1 MEPSSKIWIM
11 APTAARR
18 DWLDQ
23 SVRRDPIIQVIGT
36 AATLPFLRSLITQ
49 TSADLAV
56 IDLEGHIE
64 SSLVRDWLFEFVGL
78 VPLLLLTS
86 EPDAAIFNRMLDEKV
101 GGLLRADASGEQVT
115 QAIRSL
121 TSGLMIMDGA
131 LLHRLVRGAE
141 VALPLPEALTS
152 REMEVF
158 GLLSDGL
165 GNKEIA
171 SRLNISEHTIK
182 FHVRSILGKLG
193 ASTRTEAVS
202 RGLRGRLIDL

>member
-1 MEPSSKIWIM
+1 M

-23 SVRRDPIIQVIGT
+23 SVRRDPMIHVIGT

-56 IDLEGHIE
+56 IDLEGHVE
-64 SSLVRDWLFEFVGL
+64 SSVVRDWLFEFVEL

-86 EPDAAIFNRMLDEKV
+86 EPDVAIFNRMLDEKV
-101 GGLLRADASGEQVT
+101 GGLLRADASADQVT

-131 LLHRLVRGAE
+131 LLHRLVRGSEDAT
-141 VALPLPEALTS
+141 PLPEALTS